1 MTSVVAVL
9 SDPATARACL
19 DAAAVAA
26 AAVPEGEVE
35 AFHARVTPESLIMVS
50 EEVMTD
56 ERRAELVVWLD
67 KKSQA
72 LQGIV
77 REWAAASATENPP
90 VWNEIEGENVE
101 AIIAAHGKTA
111 DLVVIVRPGEAEGK
125 DALYAA
131 IFETG
136 KPLLLV
142 PPTLGGAPHFGHHMA
157 IAWKASDQAERAV
170 TASIPWLK
178 AADRVS
184 LLLVGKDGEPPR
196 LAEDVLALLDPH
208 GIKADPVFLTRG
220 EESVGARLLLE
231 AHAIGADCLVMGAYR
246 HNRLV
251 EIILGG
257 VTHHMLGHADLPVF
271 MLH

>member
-1 MTSVVAVL
+1 MTSIVAVMN
-9 SDPATARACL
+9 DPATVRICL
-19 DAAAVAA
+19 DVAAVAA
-26 AAVPEGEVE
+26 AAVPEGGVE
-35 AFHARVTPESLIMVS
+35 AFHARVTPESLILVS

-56 ERRAELVVWLD
+56 ERRAELVAWLG
-67 KKSQA
+67 KRSQA
-72 LQGIV
+72 L
-77 REWAAASATENPP
+77 REAVDKWIAENAGKAAVWA
-90 VWNEIEGENVE
+90 EIEGDRVE
-101 AIIAAHGKTA
+101 AIVAARGKTA

-136 KPLLLV
+136 RLLLLASPSHPASPV
-142 PPTLGGAPHFGHHMA
+142 SFGRHMA

-178 AADRVS
+178 QADRVS

-196 LAEDVLALLDPH
+196 SADDVLALLDPH
-208 GIKADPVFLTRG
+208 GIKAEPMLLARG
-220 EESVGARLLLE
+220 EERVGARLVRE

-251 EIILGG
+251 EMILGG
-257 VTHHMLGHADLPVF
+257 VTDHMLRHADLPVF

>member
-1 MTSVVAVL
+1 MTSIVAVL

-26 AAVPEGEVE
+26 AAVPEGAVE
-35 AFHARVTPESLIMVS
+35 AFHARVKPESLIMIT

-72 LQGIV
+72 LQRIL
-77 REWAAASATENPP
+77 REWAAAYATESPP
-90 VWNEIEGENVE
+90 VWNEIEGDRVE
-101 AIIAAHGKTA
+101 EIVAERGKTA
-111 DLVVIVRPGEAEGK
+111 DLLVIVRPAEAEGK
-125 DALYAA
+125 DALHAA

-142 PPTLGGAPHFGHHMA
+142 PPVSGAVAPFGHHMA
-157 IAWKASDQAERAV
+157 IAWKTSDQAERAV

-178 AADRVS
+178 QADRVS
-184 LLLVGKDGEPPR
+184 LLLVGKEGEPPR
-196 LAEDVLALLDPH
+196 SADDVLALLDPH
-208 GIKADPVFLTRG
+208 GIKAEPLLLDRG
-220 EESVGARLLLE
+220 EDSVGVRLLRA
-231 AHAIGADCLVMGAYR
+231 AHEMGADCLVMGAYR
-246 HNRLV
+246 HNRVV
-251 EIILGG
+251 EMILGG
-257 VTHHMLGHADLPVF
+257 VTRHMLGHADLPVF